1 MKHGGRPKSG
11 FYPTY
16 LFINPQEDIVNPAQ
30 SDTDLQCLVFSTNV
44 ENDLMAAQ
52 LVYIL
57 EKTNGIFSWNLDME
71 DHDRVLKINHYQLDL
86 SSFKEM
92 LSVFDIEI
100 EELPIW

>member
-1 MKHGGRPKSG
+1 MN
-11 FYPTY
+11 PT
-16 LFINPQEDIVNPAQ
+16 Q

-44 ENDLMAAQ
+44 ENDLMAAR

-57 EKTNGIFSWNLDME
+57 EKTNGVFSWNLDME

-92 LSVFDIEI
+92 LLVFDIEI